1 MVLYFMPYIHYPNMY
16 LTLISCIE
24 LGRYVEKNKAM
35 KKLRH
40 SWHIDTFTALC
51 ATETF
56 SNTISNTFR
65 CWTSPKSLSI
75 TLEPRRLGKTHDTN
89 ADPAK
94 EESKIP
100 FFKIFYI
107 IIIFFYFTILY
118 WFCHAS
124 TMCVCIHVSHPE
136 LPSHFPPHTIPLG
149 HPSAPAPSFL
159 YPASNL
165 DWWFISY
172 KMLYMF

>member
-40 SWHIDTFTALC
+40 SWHIDTFTVLF

-94 EESKIP
+94 EESKIS
-100 FFKIFYI
+100 FLKIFYI
-107 IIIFFYFTILY
+107 YIFLLY
-118 WFCHAS
+118 NIVLVLPYINMHPP
-124 TMCVCIHVSHPE
+124 CVYTCFPSWTPLS
-136 LPSHFPPHTIPLG
+136 LPSPD
-149 HPSAPAPSFL
+149 HPSGSSQCTSPKLPVSCIEPGLVIHFL
-159 YPASNL
+159 
-165 DWWFISY
+165 
-172 KMLYMF
+172 